1 SALHTTP
8 LDAERRRPSI
18 RTTLGAFASTRLE
31 RSADRPTRLVLTTS
45 SRPDGVGDR
54 LAARLRAELSEDRV
68 HVELRG
74 VLADS
79 EPLADAPIREALGE
93 ELEHLALAGGERL
106 DERLARDPRA
116 HHGFVEGVV
125 HDAQAQRHRLDGRQQ
140 LLL

>member
-1 SALHTTP
+1 EVKVVPVA
-8 LDAERRRPSI
+8 
-18 RTTLGAFASTRLE
+18 
-31 RSADRPTRLVLTTS
+31 TS
-45 SRPDGVGDR
+45 SHPPGGQSATCPFGQVRGFPKTGRASEKEEPKPGGVGDR

-116 HHGFVEGVV
+116 HHGFV
-125 HDAQAQRHRLDGRQQ
+125 
-140 LLL
+140 